1 MPCRPAD
8 RPILGSLVALL
19 AASAT
24 PSSFSQPQRIH
35 DVLPHR
41 VSHVIVPQTQGFAI
55 HHGHHQ
61 IAIQSVH
68 AQVSI
73 LSQTA
78 TTTLD
83 IQLYNPASQQAEA
96 VLLLPV
102 PDHAV
107 VTSFLF
113 QGSASEP
120 TAQLLPADEA
130 RRTYDSIVAQ
140 IRDPAL
146 LEFAGYN
153 LIRSSVFPVPPQGNQ
168 RVRVTYEQLLPA
180 DGERVDYVLPRSESL
195 EQKSPWTIEATIRA
209 EHPISTVYSP
219 SHPTV
224 VTRESDRHVRVAL
237 GNGTALQPGHF
248 RLSYLLQRDGLSASL
263 LAYPDPKVGGG
274 YFLLMA
280 GLPVRLSDA
289 EVTIKREVTLVI
301 DRSGSMAGAKM
312 DQVKAAALQVIEG
325 LDDGEAFNIID
336 YSNTV
341 AAFSAQPVLKH
352 RESIVAARQYLD
364 RLKPGG
370 GTNIHDALVE
380 ALRQQST
387 ESMLPI
393 VLFLTD
399 GLPTVGKTSEVAIR
413 DMVDQ
418 GNTHKRRLFTFGV
431 GHDVNAPLLD
441 RLADI
446 SRATSTYVLPDEDVE
461 LKVAAVFKRLYGPV
475 LADIELATRASDGQ
489 ISTQLVRELVPSM
502 LPDLFEDDQLILLG
516 QYQHEGPIR
525 FEVQGNYLG
534 TLRKFSFE
542 FDLSTATT
550 RNAFV
555 PRLWASRRIAYLID
569 EIRQAGAQM
578 TGQPMTV
585 GATIFNDPRYEEL
598 TDEILRLS
606 LEFGI
611 LTEYT
616 AFLATEGTDLANWES
631 LVAGCQME
639 LNSKAVQ
646 TRSGMGA
653 LNQSLNYAFQKDQAW
668 VNNDNRYWNENLERV
683 SITNVQQMADRAFFK
698 RGSQWIDSRVAAQ
711 SDAIEPDETI
721 TFGSEQHIAILRE
734 LIGEGR
740 QGVLSL
746 RGDILLLHNGRNIL
760 VQNTTP

>member
-1 MPCRPAD
+1 MPYRPAN
-8 RPILGSLVALL
+8 RPIIGSLVALL

-24 PSSFSQPQRIH
+24 PSAFSQPQRIH

-195 EQKSPWTIEATIRA
+195 EQKSPWTIETTIRA

-237 GNGTALQPGHF
+237 GNGASLQPGHF

-312 DQVKAAALQVIEG
+312 DQAKAAALQVIEG

-336 YSNTV
+336 YSTAV
-341 AAFSAQPVLKH
+341 SAFAPQPVLKH

-364 RLKPGG
+364 RLRPGG

-380 ALRQQST
+380 ALRQQPT
-387 ESMLPI
+387 DSMLPI

-399 GLPTVGKTSEVAIR
+399 GLPTVGKTSEVLIR
-413 DMVDQ
+413 DMVEQ

-446 SRATSTYVLPDEDVE
+446 SRATSTYVLPEEDVE
-461 LKVAAVFKRLYGPV
+461 LKVASVFKRLYGPV
-475 LADIELATRASDGQ
+475 LADIELATRAANGQ
-489 ISTQLVRELVPSM
+489 LSTQLVRELVPSM

-534 TLRKFSFE
+534 RLRKFSFE

-585 GATIFNDPRYEEL
+585 GATIFNDPRYQEL

-668 VNNDNRYWNENLERV
+668 VNNDNRYWDSNLERV

-698 RGSQWIDSRVAAQ
+698 RGSQWIDSRVAAK
-711 SDAIEPDETI
+711 SEAIEPDETI
-721 TFGSEQHIAILRE
+721 AFGSEQHIALLRE
-734 LIGEGR
+734 LIGQGR